1 MDVLRKLL
9 RKLDIDEKYLVI
21 TDKIT
26 GAGYIAKHDNV
37 FCRWGHILEGI
48 AVMEAYLDAELLYRS
63 AQSELE

>member
-1 MDVLRKLL
+1 MDALKVLLK
-9 RKLDIDEKYLVI
+9 KLDIDEKYLHI
-21 TDKIT
+21 TDKVT

-63 AQSELE
+63 AQSEIE